1 MENNH
6 QKQSFVLDSYALLA
20 YFLNE
25 PGRLEVEL
33 ALRDAKLNR
42 CILYLSDINI
52 GEVYYRIWKLKGKQ
66 IAEETSKF
74 LFRLPLLF
82 VPVDREFI
90 LSAASW
96 KGRYAISYA
105 DAFVVETAIRNQAVI
120 VTSDPEF
127 AAVKEIKIRKLKK

>member
-1 MENNH
+1 MENNR

-25 PGRLEVEL
+25 SGRLEIEL
-33 ALRDAKLNR
+33 TLRNAKLHR

-66 IAEETSKF
+66 IAEETLKF

-96 KGRYAISYA
+96 KGRYPISYA

-120 VTSDPEF
+120 VTGDPEF
-127 AAVKEIKIRKLKK
+127 VAVKEVKIKKLKK